1 LVQDVGVEVIV
12 LRVRAK
18 TASLFLRRD
27 VQNAKVRWQEK
38 GRLSPRFLMGLGSF
52 LDRRE
57 GLVRNLKSYFGD
69 VFESKSLRISDIAAR
84 DAFLIF

>member
-1 LVQDVGVEVIV
+1 
-12 LRVRAK
+12 
-18 TASLFLRRD
+18 
-27 VQNAKVRWQEK
+27 
-38 GRLSPRFLMGLGSF
+38 MGLGSF

-84 DAFLIF
+84 DAFFIF